1 MVTFLLLNRKYTHAF
16 WVRKLMEKTDKYVVY
31 PSFFLYA
38 YEYAAN
44 TDAQSTLVSHF
55 KFYFENRGA
64 QALRALDPSR
74 KVCRGGTR

>member
-1 MVTFLLLNRKYTHAF
+1 MSDGDLSITKQKIYTSF

-55 KFYFENRGA
+55 KFYFEKMSHNVKK
-64 QALRALDPSR
+64 SR
-74 KVCRGGTR
+74 FILNN